1 MVYKEE
7 MILGG
12 NPGFRIMRMN
22 YVFQEVD
29 HSVGEGDTA
38 EEARGS
44 QRSDYEGSL
53 VH

>member
-29 HSVGEGDTA
+29 HSVGEGRRYS
-38 EEARGS
+38 RGS
-44 QRSDYEGSL
+44 KRESEIRL
-53 VH
+53 